1 MQSIAAVDQ
10 GPRSR
15 HVQDLRDL
23 HPDRNEILAGARWTV
38 THDPSPGY
46 RSVLVDMLRQ
56 LGVEDAD
63 ASLG

>member
-1 MQSIAAVDQ
+1 MQSIGRAQLETA
-10 GPRSR
+10 
-15 HVQDLRDL
+15 LRAL
-23 HPDRNEILAGARWTV
+23 GELLI

-56 LGVEDAD
+56 LGFEDAD